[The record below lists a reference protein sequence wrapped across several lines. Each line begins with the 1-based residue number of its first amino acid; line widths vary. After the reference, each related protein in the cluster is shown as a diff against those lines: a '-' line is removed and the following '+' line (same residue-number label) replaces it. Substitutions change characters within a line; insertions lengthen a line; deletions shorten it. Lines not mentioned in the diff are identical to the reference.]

1 MEDFELYDL
10 NALMDKYFDT
20 LKLEGDHTAEYVKE
34 NYLISLEEA
43 IPEHKPAIESLYTK
57 LVKDFKLG
65 EVEYPISV
73 RIKEMLRLNMSEQ
86 DLQHILQA
94 VTSPEYARF
103 FSILSEVVNEVA
115 FAQAE
120 MIELS
125 MLEEGQK
132 LMSTKELLN

>member
-1 MEDFELYDL
+1 MENFELYDL
-10 NALMDKYFDT
+10 DSLMDSYFDT

-43 IPEHKPAIESLYTK
+43 IPDHKPAIEELYNK

-86 DLQHILQA
+86 DLQHILQ
-94 VTSPEYARF
+94 VVVSPEYARF
-103 FSILSEVVNEVA
+103 FSIVTEVVNEIA

-132 LMSTKELLN
+132 VMSTKELLN